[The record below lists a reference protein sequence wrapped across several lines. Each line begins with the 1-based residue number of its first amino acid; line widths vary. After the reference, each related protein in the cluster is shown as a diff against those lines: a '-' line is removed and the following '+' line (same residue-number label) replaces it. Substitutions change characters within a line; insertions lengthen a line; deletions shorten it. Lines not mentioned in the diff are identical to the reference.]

1 MRSPLDS
8 RQLTALPD
16 DVLARWADAYANSCN
31 APALAQVQREQ
42 ARRRQLV
49 AHYAATLALIEAN
62 PHNMPPAAQAK
73 ARAACERQMALVGA

>member
-31 APALAQVQREQ
+31 APALAQCQAEL
-42 ARRRQLV
+42 ARRADAALAAATRQLD
-49 AHYAATLALIEAN
+49 
-62 PHNMPPAAQAK
+62 
-73 ARAACERQMALVGA
+73 LVGS